1 MKLLSGEHSQEK
13 ITMDENSTSFVQLHR
28 DDSGYGSPVLTHEF
42 LSPQQSSASY
52 YSYQHAYHP
61 HMTYSNNSFH
71 MYDQLM
77 GNTNNVYNSE

>member
-1 MKLLSGEHSQEK
+1 
-13 ITMDENSTSFVQLHR
+13 MDDNSSSFVQHHR
-28 DDSGYGSPVLTHEF
+28 DDSGYGSPVLNHEF

-61 HMTYSNNSFH
+61 HMNYSNNSFH

-77 GNTNNVYNSE
+77 GNNNIYNGKLFQIILS